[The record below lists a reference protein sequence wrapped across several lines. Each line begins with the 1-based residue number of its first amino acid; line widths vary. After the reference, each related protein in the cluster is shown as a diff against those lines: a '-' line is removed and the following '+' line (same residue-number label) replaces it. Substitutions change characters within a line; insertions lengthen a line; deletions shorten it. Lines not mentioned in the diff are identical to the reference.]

1 MSRWAK
7 PVTQTPS
14 MDDQSRVEELSDSD
28 YDPDL
33 ATALNEGPWTNREG
47 ERLGD
52 FGVDEDEER

>member
-1 MSRWAK
+1 MK
-7 PVTQTPS
+7 PATAAPLMQEE
-14 MDDQSRVEELSDSD
+14 SRVEELSDSD